1 MFTQVLK
8 PNAKLQQPIPG
19 DIDTALNALVKL
31 SGISKRSI
39 VAEALRCYL
48 VEQGVLPATS
58 QPIQPTLARGV
69 LAADRKERTR

>member
-1 MFTQVLK
+1 MSAQVLTR
-8 PNAKLQQPIPG
+8 NAELRLPIP
-19 DIDTALNALVKL
+19 DEIETALHALVKL

-48 VEQGVLPATS
+48 VEQGALPRSS
-58 QPIQPTLARGV
+58 QPIQPTLARGT